1 MEDHIINLT
10 MKYQNYQDEYQ
21 KKVLAFF
28 SSIKKP
34 NFATELYIMSATIM
48 AIEQQLNCLTPL
60 HTEQIQTDFVNNL
73 NEFKFDSETLD
84 KLIADKNFKQFVRSQ
99 FNVDESFNEKLLH
112 VLECNSNKFVR
123 TLCEFVKKRNAYRKK
138 PKHVLLHEIVL
149 LKSLM
154 IRYMT
159 IMTKIVEYKDCKD
172 KIENDKKPI
181 N

>member
-1 MEDHIINLT
+1 

-28 SSIKKP
+28 SSAKKA

-60 HTEQIQTDFVNNL
+60 HNQQTQTNFVNNL
-73 NEFKFDSETLD
+73 NEFKLDSESLD
-84 KLIADKNFKQFVRSQ
+84 ILITEKNFKQFVRNQ
-99 FNVDESFNEKLLH
+99 FNVDESMNEKLLH
-112 VLECNSNKFVR
+112 ILECNSNKFVR
-123 TLCEFVKKRNAYRKK
+123 TLCEFVKKRNAYRKR
-138 PKHVLLHEIVL
+138 PKDVLLHEIVL

-159 IMTKIVEYKDCKD
+159 IMTKIVEYKNCKNLI
-172 KIENDKKPI
+172 KNNK